1 MIQNLKL
8 RFSKKILPTLITT
21 SLFTLSYTPYAAAD
35 SIHKGPD
42 ISGSIN
48 LGLLSVDSRDIDA
61 HAFDSK
67 LGIGGLYIADNDIKV
82 RYDLVG
88 QFSAEINNADDTDS
102 TWTLG
107 SYSPGKNEGRD
118 GVYVETASIVVI
130 TNLGAFVIAP
140 RTASKHW
147 QDLYGQVDQFEYN
160 RMHSQTGDIAI
171 FGQVQ
176 QSEDVVAYAAPRL
189 LDGRLQLIAA
199 ALTANDKNGV
209 GGDILSARAIYD
221 DKKLHFGVGYVHVAQ
236 EQLPAFASNDAT
248 RTTVGAGYRFDSIN
262 VGATYEINTDMPTS
276 NGPNATD
283 WDAYAVVA
291 EFMINDQWSSTFGY
305 ASTERNDNSGVL
317 AKLQYKL
324 DKESYIY
331 LESGQYKKANDN
343 VSAGVKIAF

>member
-1 MIQNLKL
+1 MTQKIKLNL
-8 RFSKKILPTLITT
+8 SKKSLPTLIYA
-21 SLFTLSYTPYAAAD
+21 SLCTLPFTPYSAAE
-35 SIHKGPD
+35 SIHKGPN
-42 ISGSIN
+42 INGSIN
-48 LGLLSVDSRDIDA
+48 LGLLSVDSRDVDA

-67 LGIGGLYIADNDIKV
+67 LGVNGLFIRDNDIKI

-140 RTASKHW
+140 RTESKHW
-147 QDLYGQVDQFEYN
+147 QDLYGQVDKFEYN

-171 FGQVQ
+171 FGQVL

-189 LDGRLQLIAA
+189 MDGRLQLIAA
-199 ALTANDKNGV
+199 ALTANDSNGV
-209 GGDILSARAIYD
+209 EGDILSARAIYD
-221 DKKLHFGVGYVHVAQ
+221 DSKLHLGGGYVHVAQ

-248 RTTVGAGYRFDSIN
+248 RITMDAGYRFDSIN

-291 EFMINDQWSSTFGY
+291 EFMINDKWSSTFGY
-305 ASTERNDNSGVL
+305 ASTERNNNSGVL

-324 DKESYIY
+324 DKKSYIY
-331 LESGQYKKANDN
+331 LESGQYKKENDN